1 MIKRNQF
8 LKILTLHFEPSTKKI
23 FKLNMANYILKS
35 WKNPQFNAAW
45 FTTPA
50 PLFKNPQKRHRQTRI
65 LQRKNVRITNFV

>member
-35 WKNPQFNAAW
+35 WKNPQFNADNGK
-45 FTTPA
+45 TTKTK
-50 PLFKNPQKRHRQTRI
+50 KNQ
-65 LQRKNVRITNFV
+65 LQ